1 MELET
6 VPDFYLIKGDQSE
19 IIQLLIIRKSVVFL
33 WDCRRLSLNA
43 KRMLTGSKC
52 LLYDDTDR
60 L

>member
-33 WDCRRLSLNA
+33 WDCRRLNA

>member
-43 KRMLTGSKC
+43 EGMLTGSKC
-52 LLYDDTDR
+52 LLYDYTDD
-60 L
+60 